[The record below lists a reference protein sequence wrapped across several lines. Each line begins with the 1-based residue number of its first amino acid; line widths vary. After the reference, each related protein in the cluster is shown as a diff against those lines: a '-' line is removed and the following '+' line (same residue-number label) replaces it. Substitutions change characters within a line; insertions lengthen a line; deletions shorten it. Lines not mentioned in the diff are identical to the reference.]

1 MTKSAS
7 VSAEQVSSVVA
18 MIPVNGMIP
27 GNVDQDDFLAE
38 LLSGIEQPAPGANI
52 FTAIEQDQLA
62 LVEDVAAVTPSI
74 EAAPAPVVTP
84 KKAAAKPATAK
95 PAAAK
100 KPAAKKA
107 TAPAEPT
114 EVKPPVDA
122 APVVEASPAP
132 APEPAKPAPAPRIVF
147 ALKSQKIS
155 HKLGDKARD
164 FLMMDVKDADLS
176 DEELGAKQ
184 TALLKAVDMMA
195 VKVGEKATML
205 FGYLRNGGKLNEVMR
220 RTFTVLLADGFLT
233 TGDKGNLVTNLEK
246 KPYSIGT
253 CRSQST
259 QMFQLFPALGI
270 CHERE
275 AGKLV
280 MNEGSTILMKMK
292 AELGL

>member
-1 MTKSAS
+1 MNKTAS

-27 GNVDQDDFLAE
+27 GDVNQDDFLAE
-38 LLSGIEQPAPGANI
+38 LLSGVESPKAVTVL
-52 FTAIEQDQLA
+52 TAVEQDQLA
-62 LVEDVAAVTPSI
+62 LVEGVAAVAPTPVAA
-74 EAAPAPVVTP
+74 EAAPT
-84 KKAAAKPATAK
+84 KKPT
-95 PAAAK
+95 AK
-100 KPAAKKA
+100 KPAAKKP
-107 TAPAEPT
+107 TAKTEEP
-114 EVKPPVDA
+114 
-122 APVVEASPAP
+122 APVVAEAVAPVVAEVSPEP
-132 APEPAKPAPAPRIVF
+132 APEPSKPAPAPRIVF

-164 FLMMDVKDADLS
+164 FLMMDIKDADLS

-184 TALLKAVDMMA
+184 AALLKAVDLMA

-220 RTFTVLLADGFLT
+220 RTFTVLLADGFLS

-275 AGKLV
+275 GGKLV

>member
-1 MTKSAS
+1 MNKAASA
-7 VSAEQVSSVVA
+7 SAEQVS
-18 MIPVNGMIP
+18 PVLMTMGELN
-27 GNVDQDDFLAE
+27 QEDFLAE
-38 LLSGIEQPAPGANI
+38 LLSGIEQPTGANV

-62 LVEDVAAVTPSI
+62 LVEGV
-74 EAAPAPVVTP
+74 
-84 KKAAAKPATAK
+84 
-95 PAAAK
+95 
-100 KPAAKKA
+100 
-107 TAPAEPT
+107 T
-114 EVKPPVDA
+114 EVKPLVEAVAAPVEA
-122 APVVEASPAP
+122 KPVKKKATTAPKKPPVKKAAEAAAPVGVAPVVEAAP
-132 APEPAKPAPAPRIVF
+132 VVDSAPEPVKAAPAPRIVF

-155 HKLGDKARD
+155 HKLGEKARD
-164 FLMMDVKDADLS
+164 FLMMDIKDAELS

-184 TALLKAVDMMA
+184 AALLKAVDMMA

-205 FGYLRNGGKLNEVMR
+205 FGFLRNGGKLNEVMR

-280 MNEGSTILMKMK
+280 MNEDSTILMKMK
-292 AELGL
+292 VELGL